1 MTEKELLYIQDAIS
15 HAKHM
20 HTKCTNLANQIQ
32 DQQLKTFAQNIA
44 QRHQQIYNS
53 FYQLL
58 NK

>member
-15 HAKHM
+15 HAQHV
-20 HTKCTNLANQIQ
+20 HTKCTNLANQLQ
-32 DQQLKTFAQNIA
+32 DQNLKTFAQTIA
-44 QRHQQIYNS
+44 QRHKQICDT